1 MLGCVGVLGIHCT
14 FAVWVSAYH
23 NSWYAHN
30 NSTQTYN
37 IKVMW
42 PKPQTACLQKIQQT
56 LASAQCGECMLQMR
70 WEIPLV
76 VFTWWESK
84 LSYCYKAKSF
94 IFHWIFI
101 YLCRGVFFYSV
112 STFYIY
118 MAKFWET
125 VVYKNDPLWFILF
138 SRQIWYR
145 IWVWAAVYKL
155 KKHERCFY
163 RICWKKI
170 SCSAPDG
177 NRIAEM
183 FRFIHSP
190 PKKTLKE
197 KNVTSGVIFLYL
209 LRAVT
214 GREVREFSETSSLS
228 RILLIYT
235 DVLRGLNG
243 AQIYRQPAPGT
254 AKVLDFGGW
263 AAITKAAASAPCG
276 CSAT

>member
-1 MLGCVGVLGIHCT
+1 MPGCVGVLGIHCT

-37 IKVMW
+37 IRVMW
-42 PKPQTACLQKIQQT
+42 PKPQTACLQKFNKPWQ
-56 LASAQCGECMLQMR
+56 LHSVVSA
-70 WEIPLV
+70 
-76 VFTWWESK
+76 
-84 LSYCYKAKSF
+84 CYKCGGRFPLWCLHDENLSSVIVTKRNHLYF
-94 IFHWIFI
+94 TGYLFI
-101 YLCRGVFFYSV
+101 YVGFLLLNSV

-125 VVYKNDPLWFILF
+125 VVYKKDPLWFILF

-163 RICWKKI
+163 RICWKKM

-183 FRFIHSP
+183 FHFIHSA

-197 KNVTSGVIFLYL
+197 KNVTSGVIFYISCEL
-209 LRAVT
+209 
-214 GREVREFSETSSLS
+214 
-228 RILLIYT
+228 
-235 DVLRGLNG
+235 
-243 AQIYRQPAPGT
+243 
-254 AKVLDFGGW
+254 
-263 AAITKAAASAPCG
+263 
-276 CSAT
+276 